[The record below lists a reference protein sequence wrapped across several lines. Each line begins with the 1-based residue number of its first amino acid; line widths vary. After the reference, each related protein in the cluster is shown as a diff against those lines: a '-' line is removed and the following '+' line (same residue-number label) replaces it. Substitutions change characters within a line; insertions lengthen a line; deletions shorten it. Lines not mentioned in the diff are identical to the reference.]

1 MNNEEIEKK
10 IDYIKS
16 NIETLNDLDEI
27 YEEMKEITK
36 ILEGR
41 K

>member
-1 MNNEEIEKK
+1 MNNEEIEKE
-10 IDYIKS
+10 INYIKN

-27 YEEMKEITK
+27 YEEVMEITK
-36 ILEGR
+36 ILERR